1 VASHHLIDAYL
12 AELARRLPA
21 DTVDE
26 LADGLIETWHHHLGA
41 GLAADAAARAAI
53 AEFGA
58 ADRIA
63 DQFIRVAPGRR
74 TARLLL
80 ATGPVM
86 AASWGGTLIASK
98 VWTWPIP
105 PPVGALYG
113 ATLLAAVV
121 AVVVAATA
129 QHSYRRTRLGGLAAV
144 VLIALDLIMIG
155 AVSAFAPTVAGLTL
169 VAVAASL
176 VRVGL
181 AIRSLPQALTG

>member
-1 VASHHLIDAYL
+1 VASHHLIDAYR

-26 LADGLIETWHHHLGA
+26 LADGLIETWYHHLGA
-41 GLAADAAARAAI
+41 GLPAGSAARAAI

-63 DQFIRVAPGRR
+63 DQFVRAAPGRR

-80 ATGPVM
+80 ATGPIM
-86 AASWGGTLIASK
+86 AACWGSTLVVTRA
-98 VWTWPIP
+98 WTWPIP
-105 PPVGALYG
+105 PPVRALYA
-113 ATLLAAVV
+113 ATLLVAVA

-129 QHSYRRTRLGGLAAV
+129 RHSYRQTRLGGLAAL
-144 VLIALDLIMIG
+144 VLIVLDLSMIG
-155 AVSAFAPTVAGLTL
+155 AVSAFAPTLAWLTV
-169 VAVAASL
+169 VAVTASL

-181 AIRSLPQALTG
+181 AIRSLPQALR

>member
-1 VASHHLIDAYL
+1 MASHQLIDAYL
-12 AELARRLPA
+12 AELARRLPT

-26 LADGLIETWHHHLGA
+26 LADGLTETWYHHLGT
-41 GLAADAAARAAI
+41 GLAAEAAARAAI

-74 TARLLL
+74 TARILL
-80 ATGPVM
+80 ASGPIM
-86 AASWGGTLIASK
+86 AACWGSALVASE

-105 PPVGALYG
+105 PPAAALY
-113 ATLLAAVV
+113 AVTLLATAV
-121 AVVVAATA
+121 AVVVAATTRR
-129 QHSYRRTRLGGLAAV
+129 SYGRTRLGGVAAAV
-144 VLIALDLIMIG
+144 LVLLDLSMIG
-155 AVSAFAPTVAGLTL
+155 AVSVFVPTIAGLTL
-169 VAVAASL
+169 VAVTASL